1 LSEAA
6 NPGILRELMLVMGV
20 GVVLFWLIPSLVWV
34 YEILSRVDLPSLVMV
49 LAFTTNI
56 AISFYDPMDLVFD
69 RSTPTPS

>member
-20 GVVLFWLIPSLVWV
+20 GVVLFWLIPSLVWA
-34 YEILSRVDLPSLVMV
+34 YAILSRVDLPSLVMV